1 MMGARV
7 GKRVC
12 LASQTIEAPFF
23 NTSKIPS
30 PTISDKAS
38 RTEGIYSGYV
48 DFKASAT
55 LLPTN

>member
-30 PTISDKAS
+30 PAINDKAS
-38 RTEGIYSGYV
+38 RTVGIYSGYLV
-48 DFKASAT
+48 FKASAI
-55 LLPTN
+55 LFPTN